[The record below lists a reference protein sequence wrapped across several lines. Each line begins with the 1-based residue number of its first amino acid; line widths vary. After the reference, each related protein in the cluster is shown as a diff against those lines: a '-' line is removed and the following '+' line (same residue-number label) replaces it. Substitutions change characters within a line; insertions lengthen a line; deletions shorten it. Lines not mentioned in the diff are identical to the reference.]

1 MYDVMNYLEEVIELI
16 DTILDTKKKRHI
28 VGGVLISVSIMFC
41 GLAITTLTIKMEENN
56 ER

>member
-56 ER
+56 E